1 VLTHLAGEDLP
12 FRLLDTGRSDADTG
26 FGSDED
32 SYWEAMRLLAT
43 ARADGVRHLGETV
56 LGERGGL
63 GEGVILISRTRDD
76 ELPHCVR
83 KLREQGL
90 SVIVV
95 ALATHTYRM
104 PPVPGAAAQGREG
117 EFLRSVGRLEAAGA
131 TVRVVS
137 HPAGVAGLSG
147 ARGVEAVR

>member
-1 VLTHLAGEDLP
+1 
-12 FRLLDTGRSDADTG
+12 
-26 FGSDED
+26 
-32 SYWEAMRLLAT
+32 T

-117 EFLRSVGRLEAAGA
+117 EFLRRVGRLEAAGA